1 MVSITVPGAT
11 QLADIAENEHT
22 MKLSIRLLALA
33 VASFLGGVGVAQ
45 TYPDKPI
52 IVIVPFTAGGGSDL
66 IARVLQPEL
75 AKSLGQQVLVVN
87 RDGAAGTI
95 GTAAVAQASP
105 DGYVIGLIA
114 SAPLISQ
121 PHLRKLPYSLDSFE
135 AVCQAFDGGPH
146 ILMVAQS
153 SPFKSMAEL
162 IEYAKANPGKLT
174 YGSSG
179 PGSLPH
185 LAMADFVKTAGVDIV
200 HVPYKGSGG
209 AAQALLGGH
218 INLLAE
224 QANVVASY
232 GLRGLAV
239 FDDTRYAALVD
250 LPTMKELG
258 IPTGSHVQF
267 GSIVAPKGTPKA
279 VLDKLEK
286 ACYDGVHA
294 PAFRDSLQKQKMP
307 FLYRGAA
314 DQGKYLRA
322 SSAKLAE
329 VIKAA
334 DIKTSD

>member
-1 MVSITVPGAT
+1 MA
-11 QLADIAENEHT
+11 QLVV
-22 MKLSIRLLALA
+22 LFALA
-33 VASFLGGVGVAQ
+33 GAFLTNGAAFAQ
-45 TYPDKPI
+45 TYPDRPI
-52 IVIVPFTAGGGSDL
+52 TMIVPFTAGGGSDL
-66 IARVLQPEL
+66 VARVLQPEMS
-75 AKSLGQQVLVVN
+75 KSLGQQVLVVN

-95 GTAAVAQASP
+95 GTAAVAHAAP
-105 DGYVIGLIA
+105 DGYVIGLVA

-135 AVCQAFDGGPH
+135 PVCQAFDGGPH

-153 SPFKSMAEL
+153 SPFKSMKEL
-162 IEYAKANPGKLT
+162 LEYARANPGKLT

-185 LAMADFVKTAGVDIV
+185 LAMADLVKTAGVDIV

-218 INLLAE
+218 ISTLAE
-224 QANVVASY
+224 QANIAASY

-239 FDDTRYAALVD
+239 FDDTRYAALAEV
-250 LPTMKELG
+250 PTMKELG
-258 IPTGSHVQF
+258 IATGSLVQF
-267 GSIVAPKGTPKA
+267 GSIVAPKGTPAA
-279 VLDKLEK
+279 VLGRLEK
-286 ACYDGVHA
+286 ACYDAVHA

-322 SSAKLAE
+322 SSARLAE